1 MAVTESTRR
10 ALKEIGL
17 TEYEISCYLSLLGKG
32 PRTASQVSKDASVP
46 YSKVYDVLASLEAKG
61 WVEVENTR
69 PKRYFPKP
77 PSEAL
82 EATRLSF
89 ESRLQNSLG
98 QARGELDPLYLSKEL
113 QERPDIWIV
122 RGAFNVLS
130 RIRDTLNATGK
141 TLMIATPGEPRP
153 FMEML
158 QVDLRRLRDRG
169 VSIRIMV
176 AANLTPQLLEAL
188 FPLGEVRVR
197 DRMFGGGVVSD
208 GKRAVLVFGT
218 GAEKDYLALCSDHIG
233 VASLAREYFQYLWD
247 ETETPRPTRSLGIS

>member
-98 QARGELDPLYLSKEL
+98 QARGELDPLYLSKEQ

-158 QVDLRRLRDRG
+158 QVDLQRLRDRG

-176 AANLTPQLLEAL
+176 AANLTPQLLETL

>member
-1 MAVTESTRR
+1 MAVAESTRR

-32 PRTASQVSKDASVP
+32 PRTASQVSKDAAVP
-46 YSKVYDVLASLEAKG
+46 YSKVYDVLASLEEKG

-82 EATRLSF
+82 EAARLSF
-89 ESRLQNSLG
+89 ESKLQNSLG

-122 RGAFNVLS
+122 RGGFNVLS
-130 RIRDTLNATGK
+130 RIRDTLNTTGK
-141 TLMIATPGEPRP
+141 TLMVATPGEPGP
-153 FMEML
+153 FMEIL
-158 QVDLRRLRDRG
+158 QADLRHLRDRG

-176 AANLTPQLLEAL
+176 TANLTPQLLEAL
-188 FPLGEVRVR
+188 FSLGEVRVR

-208 GKRAVLVFGT
+208 GKRAVLIFGSS
-218 GAEKDYLALCSDHIG
+218 AEKDYLALCSDHIG
-233 VASLAREYFQYLWD
+233 LASLAREYFQFLWD
-247 ETETPRPTRSLGIS
+247 EAETSCPTTSLEIR

>member
-1 MAVTESTRR
+1 MAITESTRR

-17 TEYEISCYLSLLGKG
+17 AEYEISCYLSLLGKG
-32 PRTASQVSKDASVP
+32 PCTASQVSKDAGVP

-82 EATRLSF
+82 EAARLGF

-122 RGAFNVLS
+122 RGGFNVLS

-141 TLMIATPGEPRP
+141 TLMVATPGEPRP

-158 QVDLRRLRDRG
+158 KVDLQRLRDRG
-169 VSIRIMV
+169 VSIRVMV
-176 AANLTPQLLEAL
+176 TANLAPPLLEAL

-208 GKRAVLVFGT
+208 GKRAVLVFGSD
-218 GAEKDYLALCSDHIG
+218 AEKDYLALCSDHIG

-247 ETETPRPTRSLGIS
+247 EAETSRTVRSLEIS